1 MFTLIVGL
9 VVGVLIG
16 WNVAEP
22 AVVKSLKEKLLGKLK
37 G

>member
-22 AVVKSLKEKLLGKLK
+22 ALVKNLKDKLLSKLK

>member
-1 MFTLIVGL
+1 MFALIVGL
-9 VVGVLIG
+9 VVGVLVG

-22 AVVKSLKEKLLGKLK
+22 AVVKELKQKLLDKIK

>member
-9 VVGVLIG
+9 VVGILIG

-22 AVVKSLKEKLLGKLK
+22 ALVKQLKEKILNKVK
-37 G
+37 